1 MVVSSGSLPAHAV
14 HAVSADT
21 KSHTIVF
28 EGHEYWQYL
37 WPSAIVWALDRCL
50 RVARLVYCNVHV
62 RLSKGKLINI
72 TESRMTYDEA
82 ADVIRL
88 EVTPGI
94 PGLQVRP
101 GDYYFLYQPLRFTGW
116 ENHPFTVGA
125 WSYVLDPPEAPLEVF
140 GKPRNSLEHSQLPL
154 LSETLP
160 GRETYD
166 ATNGPFRESSI
177 PKLTFWIR
185 PYDGWTRQLRQQC
198 LRASNQPVHPTILL
212 EGPYGHSFPLWRYE
226 SVLMIVGGTG
236 IAAAVP
242 HLQDH
247 LRRSANGWADTS
259 EEKSR
264 VRKIELAWT
273 TRQSA
278 FLHDLADREL
288 KPLLGREDFRASL
301 YATGSSDRFRQDWG
315 ALGYTVQVG
324 RPHLRSL
331 ILSRASEASA
341 TGMKLAILV
350 CGPAGM
356 ADEARAATHLA
367 MGQGYQDIRYVEESF
382 AW

>member
-1 MVVSSGSLPAHAV
+1 M
-14 HAVSADT
+14 
-21 KSHTIVF
+21 F

-37 WPSAIVWALDRCL
+37 WPSVIVWALDRCL

-62 RLSKGKLINI
+62 RLSKGKLIHV
-72 TESRMTYDEA
+72 TESRMEYDEA

-94 PGLQVRP
+94 AGLHVRP
-101 GDYYFLYQPLRFTGW
+101 GDYYFLYQPLRLTGW

-125 WSYVLDPPEAPLEVF
+125 CVVDPPQVS
-140 GKPRNSLEHSQLPL
+140 GKPRTSFEHSQLPL
-154 LSETLP
+154 LSETVSGF
-160 GRETYD
+160 GRYD
-166 ATNGPFRESSI
+166 ATEGRTTGSSTPRLI
-177 PKLTFWIR
+177 FWIR
-185 PYDGWTRQLRQQC
+185 PYDGWTQQLRQQC
-198 LRASNQPVHPTILL
+198 LRAANQPVHTRVLL

-247 LRRSANGWADTS
+247 LRRSANRCCDS
-259 EEKSR
+259 REEESR
-264 VRKIELAWT
+264 VRKIELVWT

-278 FLHDLADREL
+278 FIHGLADREL
-288 KPLLGREDFRASL
+288 KPILDRPDFQASF
-301 YATGSSDRFRQDWG
+301 YATGSSDRFREDW
-315 ALGYTVQVG
+315 AAPGYAVQVG

-331 ILSRASEASA
+331 ILSCASEASA
-341 TGMKLAILV
+341 AGMKLAILV

-356 ADEARAATHLA
+356 AEEARAATHLA
-367 MGQGYQDIRYVEESF
+367 IRQGYQKIKFVEESF
-382 AW
+382 TW